1 MLLEQGCP
9 FTASWRWIYGNLGR
23 RALSSG
29 AHRVIPRS
37 ILLDAGRVSLPVPGT
52 DRERLSPRYLRRW
65 IFELHAGRELPQLP
79 TDLDVDSMNAPT
91 TTTDK
96 RRDNFTTAEDLIEA
110 LGPVGWEYATPSRY
124 ASKLDLSFIDPL
136 KASSDRELAERQI
149 ALKKEAQKRGPA
161 IESKAILL
169 SFLNHIAPHVQS
181 LSKGDLDTPELDQGL
196 SRLFTAANHEWLQQ
210 RGWDVENVMT
220 WAWILEASSPDK
232 AASRFYNVAH
242 KSIVNEKGFLFPV
255 WILLFV
261 LRRQNLSAH
270 GLKYLL
276 RYITEMMEVL
286 STRNDRSGAS
296 LVEPAYTEKEDTA
309 YEKVISSPHAHQ
321 AGITEDVFIVMVIR
335 LLRRARETWPAA
347 CETIMSLSCRFLN
360 GLNFNENAFADYT
373 RLSFQYNTLLKLLAL
388 PSSLQPYIAAAYQQR
403 AQNIVLR
410 RMNDFNPPLVVDQ
423 RGYQAVARVQL
434 MFGKNA
440 REREWA
446 MLKAPSW
453 PPWKRDRL
461 GIDASIGHEHGISRT
476 NEILDDAEQAGYAS
490 TEWDKSA
497 SILAGWDTD
506 GTPTIQSR
514 RSLAWLKNQSAKSQ
528 LSQVWASRIHATRT
542 MNEAWAIFQSYQPH
556 EPAEGWKPRE
566 PYRALLEKIVH
577 FTERNAGTVR
587 PRDDNQDLAILPGDG
602 TEVFPEPSL
611 PRDTTHVSTKAPD
624 YVGFHEMLQARSTDG
639 ASLCG
644 GKLLIQ
650 LIYYAPSL
658 YMLVK
663 VLMQADL
670 HWKFKRALLHDDSDA
685 SFRKKRFRVLKEYV
699 PSSLLSKFI
708 INLSKHRLE
717 SLKDDQIRS
726 LQSICPDKFQI
737 APLLASSPLLWAWRL
752 TREMKLTDRPI
763 WLALLRARSQDCYI
777 RVESSELGNDERGAC
792 LRAWSSVLNIC
803 SEMSEL
809 NVSLDLEAIWL
820 VLRALENALIAAERI
835 IRLEGAGHSS
845 RLVAASRVVEEGLP
859 TVKTMFKDAV
869 RADSYPEPVTSVS
882 ADDGKDKV
890 QPDPMVLNKAIA
902 FEDDVDDGMPDEEQ
916 GISESPKSG
925 DPSTETKTFVAPASL
940 LPRLL
945 EVPRPAFL
953 HQFIRVL
960 GLYGNYEGLLD
971 LLEWMALYADELE
984 VQAAAQRNGSRLAR
998 SSIVAVRVF
1007 LERSW
1012 VYYDIPDR
1020 KNHVLLERDVDPA
1033 PLATW
1038 EMIKRIIA
1046 ENPGWGGWPE
1056 DREVE
1061 EYVMKGRFI

>member
-1 MLLEQGCP
+1 M
-9 FTASWRWIYGNLGR
+9 YGILSR

-29 AHRVIPRS
+29 PYRVAPRP
-37 ILLDAGRVSLPVPGT
+37 LLPDAGRVSLAVPAT
-52 DRERLSPRYLRRW
+52 DRKRPSVQCFRRW

-79 TDLDVDSMNAPT
+79 TDLEVDSMKAPPT
-91 TTTDK
+91 TTDR

-124 ASKLDLSFIDPL
+124 ASKLNLSFIDAL
-136 KASSDRELAERQI
+136 KASTDRELAERQI
-149 ALKKEAQKRGPA
+149 ALKREAQKRGPA

-169 SFLNHIAPHVQS
+169 SFLHHVGPYVS
-181 LSKGDLDTPELDQGL
+181 SFLKGDDQTPELDQGL
-196 SRLFTAANHEWLQQ
+196 SRLFTAATHEWLQH
-210 RGWDVENVMT
+210 RGWDVEDIVT
-220 WAWILEASSPDK
+220 WAWILEASSSDR

-276 RYITEMMEVL
+276 QYITEMMEVL
-286 STRNDRSGAS
+286 CTRNPGPGAN
-296 LVEPAYTEKEDTA
+296 LLEPPNSANDSTA

-321 AGITEDVFIVMVIR
+321 AGITEDVFIVMIIR

-347 CETIMSLSCRFLN
+347 CETIMSLFCRLLN
-360 GLNFNENAFADYT
+360 GVNFHENDFADYT

-476 NEILDDAEQAGYAS
+476 NEILTDAEQAGYAS

-514 RSLAWLKNQSAKSQ
+514 RSLAWLKNQSTKSQ

-556 EPAEGWKPRE
+556 EPSEGWKPRE

-577 FTERNAGTVR
+577 STERKAGTAQAG
-587 PRDDNQDLAILPGDG
+587 DENQDLAILPGDG

-624 YVGFHEMLQARSTDG
+624 YIGFHEMLQARSTNG

-699 PSSLLSKFI
+699 PSSLLTKFI
-708 INLSKHRLE
+708 INLSKHKSE
-717 SLKDDQIRS
+717 SLKTDEVQT
-726 LQSICPDKFQI
+726 LQSICPNRFQI

-752 TREMKLTDRPI
+752 TREMKLPDRPI
-763 WLALLRARSQDCYI
+763 WLALLRAQSQDCYI
-777 RVESSELGNDERGAC
+777 RVESSEVGNDERGAC
-792 LRAWSSVLNIC
+792 LRAWSNVLDIC
-803 SEMSEL
+803 KEMNEK

-845 RLVAASRVVEEGLP
+845 RLVAASQVVKEGLP

-869 RADSYPEPVTSVS
+869 RADSYPEQVKGMPKNDNERDGE
-882 ADDGKDKV
+882 ADST
-890 QPDPMVLNKAIA
+890 VLDDATTL
-902 FEDDVDDGMPDEEQ
+902 EDDVDEQDHPAADDGLPNTSRDDVENPD
-916 GISESPKSG
+916 SN
-925 DPSTETKTFVAPASL
+925 DPSTETKTFVSPASL

-971 LLEWMALYADELE
+971 LVEWMALYADELGA
-984 VQAAAQRNGSRLAR
+984 QAAAQRNGSRLAR

-1056 DREVE
+1056 DAEVE